1 MNLEALTFYEQA
13 VLVLSALVLYTSF
26 SLLAQVRLF
35 NLINVF
41 AWQGALLSA
50 TAALVAMVSH
60 QPHLYIS
67 ALVTFILKA
76 LLIPWMLRDQVIRLN
91 LHREIELV
99 SHPILTLLGGVA
111 LVIFCY
117 YVTLPVEQLSM
128 LITRNTIAI
137 SLANVLLSMLLIIS
151 RRQAVSQVTGF
162 MAMENGLF
170 FAALVSTYGMP
181 MVVELGIA
189 FDVLV
194 AAILFGVFFFHIRDN
209 LDSLDVDRMNR
220 LHEAELTQKL
230 QKDSSSS

>member
-162 MAMENGLF
+162 MAMEN
-170 FAALVSTYGMP
+170 
-181 MVVELGIA
+181 
-189 FDVLV
+189 
-194 AAILFGVFFFHIRDN
+194 
-209 LDSLDVDRMNR
+209 
-220 LHEAELTQKL
+220 
-230 QKDSSSS
+230 